1 MRGAPRA
8 QATVEMGM
16 VTLLLALL
24 VVGMA
29 AATSLVQ
36 AQMGL
41 ATVAEEAALAAA
53 MAPSADTVEQ
63 RGVDRGLEVA
73 AGYALR
79 NGSLQVMI
87 DQSDFRPGGSVRAQA
102 IYRVTSADVPLL
114 SLGSIVLS
122 RDHIERVPRFRS
134 LVTTP

>member
-1 MRGAPRA
+1 MEGGHRA

-16 VTLLLALL
+16 VTLLLVLL
-24 VVGMA
+24 AVGMA
-29 AATSLVQ
+29 AVTALVQ

-53 MAPSADTVEQ
+53 MAPSLDTAEQ

-79 NGSLQVMI
+79 NGSLRVMI
-87 DQSDFRPGGSVRAQA
+87 DQSDFRAGGLVRAQVT
-102 IYRVTSADVPLL
+102 YRVTSADVPLL

-134 LVTTP
+134 LVTT